1 MDEINA
7 ISVFVRVAEARSF
20 VGAAAR
26 LGISPSAASKSLTRL
41 EQRLG
46 VRLLNRTTRSVSLT
60 DDGLAF
66 FESCRNG
73 LRQLEDAETALT
85 RGHSQPRGRLRVLM
99 PPGFGRVVLVPVLA
113 KFAELHPA
121 LIVDVEF
128 TSRPTDLADEGIDVV
143 IRTGDPG
150 DRRLISRKL
159 CDIRY
164 VAVASPDYI
173 ARCGE
178 PATPADLA
186 THRCLGYHIPQTHRY
201 RDWSFA
207 ASGHPL
213 VRRVSGNLNMNDGA
227 ALMDA
232 AVAGAGIAMA
242 ATFLVAAPVQ
252 RGELRLV
259 LRDYVSP
266 GPPVCAAYLRGHHV
280 SNRIRTFIDFLLS
293 QVPQSSS
300 SWDRILKLT

>member
-1 MDEINA
+1 MDETNA
-7 ISVFVRVAEARSF
+7 ISVFVRVADARSF
-20 VGAAAR
+20 VGAATR

-66 FESCRNG
+66 FECCRNV

-85 RGHSQPRGRLRVLM
+85 RGHSHPRGRLRVLM
-99 PPGFGRVVLVPVLA
+99 PAGFGRAVLVPVLT

-121 LIVDVEF
+121 LVVDVEF
-128 TSRPTDLADEGIDVV
+128 ASRTADLAAEGVDVI
-143 IRTGDPG
+143 IRTGELNDT
-150 DRRLISRKL
+150 RLVARKL

-164 VAVASPDYI
+164 VAVASPEYL
-173 ARCGE
+173 ARHGE

-186 THRCLGYHIPQTHRY
+186 QHRCLGYHIPQTHRY
-201 RDWSFA
+201 RDWNFTA
-207 ASGHPL
+207 AGQPL
-213 VRRVSGNLNMNDGA
+213 AEHISGNLNMNDGA
-227 ALMDA
+227 ALIEA

-242 ATFLVAAPVQ
+242 ATFLVAAPVR

-259 LRDYVSP
+259 LRNYVSP
-266 GPPVCAAYLRGHHV
+266 GPAVWIAHLKGRYV
-280 SNRIRTFIDFLLS
+280 SSRIRTFIDFLAT
-293 QVPQSSS
+293 QVPRSSEAS
-300 SWDRILKLT
+300 DGILKLD